1 MNESPLGF
9 PTASGTAAGTA
20 AAGRLSLPPP
30 PGWTQ
35 VPAWTGNGFALGDT
49 VHRVLCYDVGS
60 SGWTDELTGLHEDV
74 DDEYHYMSIASR
86 EHAIGSLE
94 RWISVP
100 EPVILDLGC
109 SSGYTL
115 KHLRERMPR
124 AMVVG
129 ADYVRGPMEKLGA
142 AIPDIPLLQFDLTK
156 CPLPDGSIDGIVL
169 LNILEHIEQDG
180 TALGHVHRIL
190 RSGGIAVIEVPAG
203 PGLYDLY
210 DRRLLHFRR
219 YRMRGLRR
227 MASQAGFEVL
237 ESSHLGFFL
246 YPAFWIAK
254 KRNRF
259 LQGASAAV
267 KDAVIGRD
275 MRRLGHS
282 PVLTWLM
289 RWENRL
295 RQRVR
300 YPVGIRCVMT
310 CRKP

>member
-1 MNESPLGF
+1 MSESPV
-9 PTASGTAAGTA
+9 ASRTAAS
-20 AAGRLSLPPP
+20 RLSFPPP
-30 PGWTQ
+30 PGWTEA
-35 VPAWTGNGFALGDT
+35 PAWTGNGFALGDT
-49 VHRVLCYDVGS
+49 VQRVLCYEVGS
-60 SGWTDELTGLHEDV
+60 SGWTNELTDLHEDV
-74 DDEYHYMSIASR
+74 DDEYHYMTIASR
-86 EHAIGSLE
+86 EHAISSLE
-94 RWISVP
+94 RWIHVP
-100 EPVILDLGC
+100 DPVIMDLGC

-142 AIPDIPLLQFDLTK
+142 AIPDIPLLQFDLTR

-169 LNILEHIEQDG
+169 LNILEHIEQDY
-180 TALGHVHRIL
+180 TALRHVHRIL
-190 RSGGIAVIEVPAG
+190 RGGGIAVIEVPSG

-219 YRMRGLRR
+219 YGMRDLRR
-227 MASQAGFEVL
+227 MATQVGFDVL

-246 YPAFWIAK
+246 YPAFWMAK

-259 LQGASAAV
+259 LKGASAAV
-267 KDAVIGRD
+267 KDSVIGRD

-300 YPVGIRCVMT
+300 YPVGIRCLLT